1 MLRDTSVAM
10 LLAMVLSAAPGWAQS
25 PSSRQPL
32 LELAP
37 ARGRD
42 VPQTLSSPSA
52 AARLRDV
59 AYELAHS
66 RTLTASQ
73 ADQAIVLLTAAR
85 NLTSL
90 AAGKSSSPGG
100 GAVEPLLLRLA
111 CGQAQRDYSNQIIPW
126 LQTYVGSSCDRVIVR
141 DAIQTLLSKAA
152 SWEDRK
158 RLLEELATKIGN
170 RNAAVDSDLA
180 MLLGFLMGQKADLAT
195 AKFYLMQAYKSNK
208 YNKVAFAK
216 LAEIAPDE
224 IGPGIVL
231 EHFRLI
237 LQENPL
243 DLNAALN
250 FAQYAERLQLYDA
263 ASLTYQYCAEVFRY
277 LYPTEPLPANIY
289 LPWAICSYNT
299 LRGQPVSLQIA
310 ESVRNAG
317 QFDILLEAIAGRAAA
332 KMGNLQES
340 RRILRQAEERAQQL
354 LQSGPQQS
362 GAGRA
367 VTPRQFAWFYCFA
380 DPNARKALD
389 WANKAYSAEPNVPPV
404 GALLAYALSMNNQME
419 WARPLVKSCA
429 GNQITDIVQARLYL
443 SEGRKDEAVNALKVA
458 ITKDASSLAA
468 ERARELL
475 SELHGQ
481 YTSPIDTSL
490 LMRFLTESFG
500 RNAIPQFL
508 TPDKI
513 VQVQFS
519 VRGNEVAYG
528 SEIEGMVTILN
539 QGPEPLVISQDGL
552 FKGGVRIDARV
563 SGDLQR
569 EIAPLILQTI
579 RTELLVQP
587 GRSFV
592 IPVKL
597 STGELGE
604 LLRTHPQASLDIQFT
619 LYIDPVAADNGA
631 VSNRLVD
638 LRPPMVV
645 VRRPRVELNAQYVRS
660 RFNVISSGQQGQK
673 IATSQLFAGLLKEQY
688 AMADRALYPFRYADW
703 MPGLMRS
710 AFTADSGLLLAPGED
725 NWVVAVHAMA
735 DVLGMPL
742 DEEMTAALAKNMSHP
757 KWPVRMMALYV
768 LGNGT
773 GGDFQKVS
781 DWFAL
786 NDPSEYVRGMAAA
799 LRSAQPP
806 ATMPTGP
813 LQ

>member
-1 MLRDTSVAM
+1 M
-10 LLAMVLSAAPGWAQS
+10 
-25 PSSRQPL
+25 QPL
-32 LELAP
+32 LELTP

-42 VPQTLSSPSA
+42 VPQALSSPSA

-59 AYELAHS
+59 AYEVAQS
-66 RTLTASQ
+66 KTLTGSQ

-90 AAGKSSSPGG
+90 TAGQSSGAGS
-100 GAVEPLLLRLA
+100 GAVEPLLLRLS
-111 CGQAQRDYSNQIIPW
+111 CGSAQRDYSNQIIPW

-141 DAIQTLLSKAA
+141 DAVQTLLNKAA

-158 RLLEELATKIGN
+158 RLLEELVTKIGN

-231 EHFRLI
+231 EHFRLV

-277 LYPTEPLPANIY
+277 LYPTEPLPAHVY

-299 LRGQPVSLQIA
+299 LRGQLVSLQIA

-332 KMGNLQES
+332 KTGNLQES
-340 RRILRQAEERAQQL
+340 RRIFHQAEEKAQQL
-354 LQSGPQQS
+354 LQFGPAQPQQG
-362 GAGRA
+362 GAVRA

-389 WANKAYSAEPNVPPV
+389 WANKAYSAEPNAPSV

-443 SEGRKDEAVNALKVA
+443 AEGRRDDAANALRVA
-458 ITKDASSLAA
+458 ITKDAGSLAA

-475 SELHGQ
+475 KELHGE
-481 YTSPIDTSL
+481 YTSPIDTCL
-490 LMRFLTESFG
+490 LMRFPTESCG
-500 RNAIPQFL
+500 KNAIPQLL
-508 TPDKI
+508 TPDKM

-519 VRGNEVAYG
+519 LRGNEFTYG

-563 SGDLQR
+563 GGDLQK
-569 EIAPLILQTI
+569 EIAPLVLQTV
-579 RTELLVQP
+579 RTELLIQP

-592 IPVKL
+592 IPLKL
-597 STGELGE
+597 STAELGE

-619 LYIDPVAADNGA
+619 LYIDPVVADNGA

-638 LRPPMVV
+638 LRPLMVAV
-645 VRRPRVELNAQYVRS
+645 KRPRVELDARYVRS

-710 AFTADSGLLLAPGED
+710 AFTSDSGLLLGPGED

-735 DVLGMPL
+735 DMLGMPL
-742 DEEMTAALAKNMSHP
+742 DAQMTATLAKNMSHP
-757 KWPVRMMALYV
+757 KWPVRMMAIYV
-768 LGNGT
+768 LGNGA
-773 GGDFQKVS
+773 GGDFQRVT
-781 DWFAL
+781 DWFAQ
-786 NDPSEYVRGMAAA
+786 NDPSEYVRSMAAA
-799 LRSAQPP
+799 LRSSQPS
-806 ATMPTGP
+806 ATLSTGL